1 MQISRNGPT
10 GPSTGNGR
18 PVLMRQ
24 ADKEKDMRI
33 LDAIQEQYGP
43 RYATLEDALNWWTWP
58 EHWRGGLWND
68 HVLGISPSKTAFESH
83 LKKE

>member
-1 MQISRNGPT
+1 
-10 GPSTGNGR
+10 
-18 PVLMRQ
+18 MRQ